1 MANPLPNTHTN
12 ATKTAILPTQ
22 TPFVCRAT
30 KYIWSEGEALMTHK
44 QVLRDPH
51 KRIRAYKIFTQS
63 LISQFER
70 RGIEPMVVDA
80 SRPSHSDTPISTHW
94 MAWSDVDSA
103 PVWGLFAEMDQST
116 VEPADNDRS
125 RCIAWGD
132 GPVLAWAD
140 EDPAALDQL
149 RAALQTLP
157 PWLRGGMVSM
167 DAVFPV
173 QIRLE
178 TPTARKSAAVRH
190 STEQASVMGRRASG
204 G

>member
-1 MANPLPNTHTN
+1 M
-12 ATKTAILPTQ
+12 
-22 TPFVCRAT
+22 
-30 KYIWSEGEALMTHK
+30 SHK
-44 QVLRDPH
+44 QVLREPS
-51 KRIRAYKIFTQS
+51 KRLNAYKTFTQS
-63 LISQFER
+63 LMNQFQR
-70 RGIEPMVVDA
+70 RGVEPVVIEA
-80 SRPSHSDTPISTHW
+80 THALGSSAPITTRW
-94 MAWSDVDSA
+94 FVWSDEGSA
-103 PVWGLFAEMDQST
+103 PVWALFIEMDQSA

-190 STEQASVMGRRASG
+190 STEQVSVTGRRASG